1 MMTTTTTN
9 MMDFKYYYGPEP
21 MEIGAAYITEESID
35 MDIENPS
42 PSKKRR
48 FTDVETHHDEE
59 DSICPPSKKRKGRKY
74 IKAKRPRR
82 QLKAVPVLL
91 YIVF

>member
-1 MMTTTTTN
+1 MMTTTTN
-9 MMDFKYYYGPEP
+9 MMDFEYYYGPEP
-21 MEIGAAYITEESID
+21 MEIDATYIAEEPID
-35 MDIENPS
+35 MDIEEPS

-59 DSICPPSKKRKGRKY
+59 ESLCPLSKKRKGRTF
-74 IKAKRPRR
+74 IKAKRPQR
-82 QLKAVPVLL
+82 QVKAVPVLL